1 MYAITLATVR
11 LGSKFDKKCT
21 VHFKI
26 VYVRVHGGD
35 FVSMLYV
42 VARYQRFSVT
52 YRS

>member
-21 VHFKI
+21 EI